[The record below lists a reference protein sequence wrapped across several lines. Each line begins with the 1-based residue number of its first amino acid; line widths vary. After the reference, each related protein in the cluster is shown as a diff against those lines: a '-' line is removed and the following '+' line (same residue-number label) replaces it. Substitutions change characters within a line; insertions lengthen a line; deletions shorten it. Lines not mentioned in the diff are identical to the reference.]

1 MLIDFFISISSF
13 FLVFLSASLRYYYIA
28 LISLMK
34 KSNNLLRLWMNGIDE
49 WRYLWR
55 RRMNDYSK
63 KYISDFYEWN
73 ILDTSV
79 SVLRNNNN
87 EEISNNAV
95 VDVGTLRD
103 LLAWACGW
111 CRFLMEWIM
120 KQIHNSQYCLLFM
133 LRSFL
138 WMKKKT

>member
-1 MLIDFFISISSF
+1 MLIDFLSQFQV
-13 FLVFLSASLRYYYIA
+13 FLVFSSGSLRYYYIA

-34 KSNNLLRLWMNGIDE
+34 KSNNLETMNEWMDGIDE

-63 KYISDFYEWN
+63 KYISEFYEWN

-95 VDVGTLRD
+95 VDVGTLGD

-111 CRFLMEWIM
+111 CGFLMEWIM
-120 KQIHNSQYCLLFM
+120 KQKHNSQYCLLFM

-138 WMKKKT
+138 WMKIT